1 LHLPLFYIPSLT
13 DGFMLLLNLIWRE
26 GHGPKKKIAA
36 IVIASIAVVSIILF
50 VCYFICRSRK
60 NLKGKITLTTYTA
73 KYVAFM
79 SSKENAIY
87 YDHDRTIS
95 QLHGHDRTISQLQKS
110 HNHNRKTIS

>member
-1 LHLPLFYIPSLT
+1 
-13 DGFMLLLNLIWRE
+13 
-26 GHGPKKKIAA
+26 
-36 IVIASIAVVSIILF
+36 
-50 VCYFICRSRK
+50 
-60 NLKGKITLTTYTA
+60 LTTYTA